1 MTFCII
7 CFLILKF
14 LILQDAIKARLKK
27 HMFQKYEEEMVD
39 GDEMENMKE
48 NEIEEDIA
56 DDDENSM
63 EEQEDF
69 EVHQTENDEVYGE

>member
-1 MTFCII
+1 
-7 CFLILKF
+7 
-14 LILQDAIKARLKK
+14 
-27 HMFQKYEEEMVD
+27 MVD